1 MWHCH
6 VTLPLLRVVWEC
18 RINGVV
24 SGTPGGR
31 AEEQARKVVED
42 KLNFTFLSLVNQVIM
57 IVIFTLNTEGEE
69 ERFIS
74 NNYIFH
80 TNKK

>member
-6 VTLPLLRVVWEC
+6 VTLPLLRVAWE
-18 RINGVV
+18 RQSNGVV

-31 AEEQARKVVED
+31 AEEQARKVAEE
-42 KLNFTFLSLVNQVIM
+42 KLNFTFISLVNQVI
-57 IVIFTLNTEGEE
+57 IIATVTLNTEGEK